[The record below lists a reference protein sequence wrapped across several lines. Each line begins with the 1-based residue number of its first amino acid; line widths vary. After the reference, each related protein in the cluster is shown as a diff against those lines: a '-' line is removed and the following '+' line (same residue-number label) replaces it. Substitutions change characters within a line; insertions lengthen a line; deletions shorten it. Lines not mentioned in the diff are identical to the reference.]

1 MAPNTHTVMN
11 QIAQSKIP
19 NKLIINAIKYR
30 QFWAVERLLQKENRK
45 DRLRKPDIAQNE
57 NKHLR

>member
-1 MAPNTHTVMN
+1 MN

-19 NKLIINAIKYR
+19 NKLIINGIKYR